1 MHSQR
6 YTVIPSPRTRRR
18 RGSLDK
24 ETARTN
30 FWNDKKSTVHNSQ
43 PDSDKYHNV
52 GCVSSAPPATSFPV
66 PSAYFTP
73 RVVHAAAPLPN
84 HAYQR
89 RTPEFTD
96 VQSLTNRE
104 LTGVHGVALLCSA
117 SIFPLRGRFFLHFFH
132 SALASPPS
140 GASCPDQ
147 PKKEGDPHPRE
158 PPFPFRHSAFFVHL
172 SQIDSVPVFQ
182 SLSSQR

>member
-1 MHSQR
+1 MRSQR
-6 YTVIPSPRTRRR
+6 YIVIPSPRTRRR
-18 RGSLDK
+18 LSNPDGESTHTLPCILR
-24 ETARTN
+24 
-30 FWNDKKSTVHNSQ
+30 NDAFHLRMV
-43 PDSDKYHNV
+43 PF
-52 GCVSSAPPATSFPV
+52 CASAPPATSFPY

-147 PKKEGDPHPRE
+147 PKKEGDPHPCE
-158 PPFPFRHSAFFVHL
+158 PPHSAFFVHL
-172 SQIDSVPVFQ
+172 SQIDSAPVFQ